1 MPRSIKLQIQQMAYK
16 TILHNSVSLDGS
28 YVNFNVNMGLHYQV
42 VGIYQPGIYLVG
54 SNTAKSGIDMLQ
66 GPIPEE
72 QPADFQPPARPGT
85 VSYWVIPDTKGILK
99 GLLHVYRQFEFCRDV
114 IILISETT
122 PNEYI
127 QYLKER
133 NYDYLKAGTAQIN
146 FKEAFS
152 SLHDKYNVST
162 ILADTGKTLG
172 NILLN
177 QGLVDEISL
186 LVHPVIS
193 GRNSENLFHG
203 VDTPINLKLK
213 KNETLD
219 NDYLWMVY
227 KVEYT

>member
-1 MPRSIKLQIQQMAYK
+1 MAYK

-28 YVNFNVNMGLHYQV
+28 YINFNVNMGLHYQV
-42 VGIYQPGIYLVG
+42 VGMYQPGIYLVG
-54 SNTAKSGIDMLQ
+54 SKTAKSGIDMFQ

-72 QPADFQPPARPGT
+72 QPDDFQPPARSGT
-85 VSYWVIPDTKGILK
+85 LSYWVIPDTKGILK

-114 IILISETT
+114 IILISGTT
-122 PNEYI
+122 PTDYI

-133 NYDYLKAGTAQIN
+133 NYDYLLAGAAHVN
-146 FKEAFS
+146 YKEVFS
-152 SLHDKYNVST
+152 SLHNKYNVST

-186 LVHPVIS
+186 LVHPVITGCKS
-193 GRNSENLFHG
+193 KNLFHDI
-203 VDTPINLKLK
+203 DTPINLKLK
-213 KNETLD
+213 KHENLN

-227 KVEYT
+227 EVEYI